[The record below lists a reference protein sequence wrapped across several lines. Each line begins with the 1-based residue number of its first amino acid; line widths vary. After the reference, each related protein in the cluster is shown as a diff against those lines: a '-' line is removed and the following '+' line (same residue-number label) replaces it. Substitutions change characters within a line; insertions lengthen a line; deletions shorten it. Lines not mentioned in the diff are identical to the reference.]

1 MLEPMTTF
9 VVHLP
14 TSEKYRLDM
23 FGRDALQ
30 ILQPHKLASLKR
42 DRSVVVVRS
51 RYPTVA
57 KIATMFPHWQ
67 FEAVA
72 D

>member
-1 MLEPMTTF
+1 MPELMITF

-14 TSEKYRLDM
+14 TSEKYRLGM

-30 ILQPHKLASLKR
+30 IVPAHKLASLKP

-51 RYPTVA
+51 RYPTIA

-67 FEAVA
+67 FEAVVE
-72 D
+72 